1 MANWIARVT
10 VFANSGGSDYNG
22 EEDSPIPKERE
33 DENEKTRNKMK
44 MLKEQMESLT
54 IAKEKKVNSNSLLL
68 STVIWIPQR
77 SG

>member
-1 MANWIARVT
+1 MNWKLWSCWTEIAIVA
-10 VFANSGGSDYNG
+10 VCANSGGSDYNG

-54 IAKEKKVNSNSLLL
+54 IAKEKKVNSNYLL
-68 STVIWIPQR
+68 
-77 SG
+77 